1 MNEMADYDRK
11 THLQKVHQQRRQ
23 KTSNRVDDAIK
34 RLITAQ
40 EPINF
45 NSVSQESGVSKA
57 TLYNHPNIRERIERL
72 RTQQE
77 QSPTS
82 KQLKRERTEDT
93 KNALRESLRS
103 RIKRLEVENKQ
114 LKEQLK
120 AFHAKM
126 YEEI

>member
-1 MNEMADYDRK
+1 MNKMSNYDRK
-11 THLQKVHQQRRQ
+11 THLQQVHEQRRKRTDQ
-23 KTSNRVDDAIK
+23 RVDDAIK
-34 RLITAQ
+34 RLIIAQ
-40 EPINF
+40 KPINF

-57 TLYNHPNIRERIERL
+57 TLYNHSNIRERIERL

-77 QSPTS
+77 QSPTQ

-93 KNALRESLRS
+93 KDALIESLKS
-103 RIKRLEVENKQ
+103 RMKRLEVENKQ

-120 AFHAKM
+120 VFHAKI

>member
-1 MNEMADYDRK
+1 MADYDRK

-23 KTSNRVDDAIK
+23 TTSNRLDDAIK

-93 KNALRESLRS
+93 KNALIESLRS

>member
-1 MNEMADYDRK
+1 MANYDRK
-11 THLQKVHQQRRQ
+11 THLQQVHEQRRQ
-23 KTSNRVDDAIK
+23 KTSSRVDDAIK
-34 RLITAQ
+34 RLLTAQ

-72 RTQQE
+72 RNQQE

-93 KNALRESLRS
+93 KNALIESLKS

>member
-1 MNEMADYDRK
+1 MNEMSNYDRK
-11 THLQKVHQQRRQ
+11 THLQQVHEQRRQ
-23 KTSNRVDDAIK
+23 KTNQRVHEAIK
-34 RLITAQ
+34 RLIAAQ

-57 TLYNHPNIRERIERL
+57 TLYNHSNIRERIERL

-77 QSPTS
+77 QSPTL
-82 KQLKRERTEDT
+82 KQQKRERTEET
-93 KNALRESLRS
+93 KEAIIQSLQV
-103 RIKRLEVENKQ
+103 RIKRLETENKH

-126 YEEI
+126 YKEI